1 MGDVAVGPITEVG
14 GRHSITSLARPRS
27 GNGSVMP
34 RALALFVLMI
44 SADGHLLDREITG
57 LFALKNPARIE
68 LTSKA
73 CEYFKRG
80 IDVFWRMVGAD
91 LKPDLL
97 VALRNHR
104 IIQTGGENAILV
116 EMSDYRLRALGI
128 TEHQWYNRVLPGECL
143 EAKPNQASLET
154 HCHRVKVIEQCPPDR
169 AI

>member
-1 MGDVAVGPITEVG
+1 MTARSKGRSASSTATTSHSSRAVQ
-14 GRHSITSLARPRS
+14 R
-27 GNGSVMP
+27 
-34 RALALFVLMI
+34 
-44 SADGHLLDREITG
+44 LLQQ
-57 LFALKNPARIE
+57 PA
-68 LTSKA
+68 KA

-116 EMSDYRLRALGI
+116 EMSDYRFRALGI

-154 HCHRVKVIEQCPPDR
+154 HCHGVKVIEQRPPDGASSR
-169 AI
+169 SIAL